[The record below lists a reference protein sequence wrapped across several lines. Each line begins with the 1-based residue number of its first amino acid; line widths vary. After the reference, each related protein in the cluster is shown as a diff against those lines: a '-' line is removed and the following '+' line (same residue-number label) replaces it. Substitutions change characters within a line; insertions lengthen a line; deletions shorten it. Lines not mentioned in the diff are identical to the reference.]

1 MGNRGRER
9 QVVCVKCGRSVRR
22 DKAVVIEKMVFAN
35 PLERKDVIVDEYSRG
50 TFREVWYC
58 PSCGKHG
65 RIYEK
70 KKKLVARQRE
80 RQQMLDARKASYR
93 PRPRVSDQTQ
103 GPQPKGE
110 LDVDFKV
117 TNDDEP
123 AAAQAPAAESE
134 APAAESAEEKAET
147 A

>member
-35 PLERKDVIVDEYSRG
+35 PLERKDVCVDEYSRG

-93 PRPRVSDQTQ
+93 PRPKAAETQ

-123 AAAQAPAAESE
+123 AKE
-134 APAAESAEEKAET
+134 APAAEAPAAEVAEEKAET

>member
-1 MGNRGRER
+1 
-9 QVVCVKCGRSVRR
+9 VRR

-35 PLERKDVIVDEYSRG
+35 PLERKDVCVDEYSRG

-93 PRPRVSDQTQ
+93 PRPKVSDQTQ

-123 AAAQAPAAESE
+123 AKAE
-134 APAAESAEEKAET
+134 APAAEAEAPAAEEAEEKAET

>member
-9 QVVCVKCGRSVRR
+9 QVICVKCGRSVRR
-22 DKAVVIEKMVFAN
+22 DKAIVIEKMVFAN

-70 KKKLVARQRE
+70 KKKLMARQRE
-80 RQQMLDARKASYR
+80 RAQMLEARRATYR
-93 PRPRVSDQTQ
+93 PRPRATEQTQ
-103 GPQPKGE
+103 GAAKGE
-110 LDVDFKV
+110 LDVDFKM
-117 TNDDEP
+117 TNDDEV
-123 AAAQAPAAESE
+123 APAK
-134 APAAESAEEKAET
+134 PAVAEEAKEALKEEATET

>member
-1 MGNRGRER
+1 MSNRGRER
-9 QVVCVKCGRSVRR
+9 QVICVKCGRSVRR
-22 DKAVVIEKMVFAN
+22 DKAVVLEKMVFAN

-70 KKKLVARQRE
+70 KKKLLARQRE
-80 RQQMLDARKASYR
+80 RAQMLEARRAAYR
-93 PRPRVSDQTQ
+93 PRPRPAEHQAAR
-103 GPQPKGE
+103 GE

-123 AAAQAPAAESE
+123 AKAQVAE
-134 APAAESAEEKAET
+134 APAEDKAET

>member
-1 MGNRGRER
+1 
-9 QVVCVKCGRSVRR
+9 VRR

>member
-9 QVVCVKCGRSVRR
+9 QVICVKCGRSVRR

-35 PLERKDVIVDEYSRG
+35 PLERKDVCVDEYSRG

-70 KKKLVARQRE
+70 KKKLLVRQRE
-80 RQQMLDARKASYR
+80 RQQLLDARRATFR
-93 PRPRVSDQTQ
+93 PRPKTDQTQ

-123 AAAQAPAAESE
+123 AAQAPAAE
-134 APAAESAEEKAET
+134 APAVEAAEEKTET

>member
-1 MGNRGRER
+1 MSNRGRER

-22 DKAVVIEKMVFAN
+22 DKAVVIEKMVFSN

-70 KKKLVARQRE
+70 KKKLMARQRE

-93 PRPRVSDQTQ
+93 PRPRTSEQIQ
-103 GPQPKGE
+103 GPVVKGE

-123 AAAQAPAAESE
+123 AKEAAPAAEAPKEE
-134 APAAESAEEKAET
+134 ATET

>member
-35 PLERKDVIVDEYSRG
+35 PLERKDVCVDEYSRG

-93 PRPRVSDQTQ
+93 PRPKVSDQTQ

-123 AAAQAPAAESE
+123 AKVAPAEE
-134 APAAESAEEKAET
+134 APAVEASEAAEEKTET